1 MRVPAPA
8 KINLHLRVGPRRD
21 ADGFHPLLTWM
32 TTVALFDTLTL
43 VRRPS
48 DVAARGDRDPF
59 VLSCDEPSLPTDG
72 RNLVVIA
79 AIAPAGAAASE
90 PASRAGDSRTGEG
103 STGVASTTAS
113 TGAASTGASLSASA
127 SRVSA
132 FLAKRIPSGAGLGG
146 GSSDAAAALVGLN
159 ALWKLDL
166 SASRLSA
173 IAASL
178 GSDVPFFLGGAS
190 SICTGR
196 GEIVRPVARL
206 DMKWAML
213 VL

>member
-8 KINLHLRVGPRRD
+8 KINLHLRVGPRRE

-72 RNLVVIA
+72 RNLVVKA
-79 AIAPAGAAASE
+79 ATALVDAAGSS
-90 PASRAGDSRTGEG
+90 PSTRTGEG
-103 STGVASTTAS
+103 STGA
-113 TGAASTGASLSASA
+113 GLPG
-127 SRVSA
+127 VSA

-159 ALWKLDL
+159 
-166 SASRLSA
+166 
-173 IAASL
+173 
-178 GSDVPFFLGGAS
+178 
-190 SICTGR
+190 
-196 GEIVRPVARL
+196 
-206 DMKWAML
+206 
-213 VL
+213 